1 MADYTNCSKCGA
13 TMKEGFILDRTY
25 GANTQQAW
33 IEGTP
38 EASFWSGLK
47 TSNRAIYNVRTMRCV
62 DCGFL
67 EFYADAQVDA
77 SGSLSKLFGG

>member
-1 MADYTNCSKCGA
+1 MADYANCPKCGA
-13 TMKEGFILDRTY
+13 AMTEGFILDRTY

-47 TSNRAIYNVRTMRCV
+47 TSDRAIYNVRAMRCA

-67 EFYADAQVDA
+67 EFYADAQADA
-77 SGSLSKLFGG
+77 NSPLRELFGG